1 MKKNFVSFEN
11 INYDELD
18 KILLSLKF
26 VKKYKKAKVEYAN
39 AACSFDTETTS
50 TKVNSQKVAFT
61 YFWQFALTDRFY
73 CYGRTWE
80 EFRTLI
86 NYISS
91 RISLN
96 PEHALICYVHNL
108 SFEFQFMRKWFEWNS
123 VFAVKD
129 RTPIKAMT
137 EQGVE
142 FRDSYILSGL
152 PLKLVA
158 ENLTSHKIEKL
169 VGDLDYNLIRTDVT
183 RVTEKELGYMLN
195 DVVILIYYIAE
206 QIQLYGN
213 ISKIPLTNTGRVRRA
228 VKEKAFDKNNRY
240 LAQKQMSMLTLTPEL
255 YLKLKQAFA
264 GGFTHANKNYVGK
277 IVQNVQSMDF
287 TSSYPTVLLSSH
299 RYPMSKPFKCKIKN
313 EMEKE
318 AFIKD
323 LHNEK
328 LIFFFTATFKELVT
342 KIDFENY
349 LSKSKCFD
357 TEGLVE
363 NNGRVWMAEK
373 LSVTICSIDYE
384 IIEKCYD
391 WLDVEF
397 SDITM
402 YNCDYLPKFML
413 EAVIQFYQKKTTLK
427 GVEGKER
434 EYMLYKGMLNSL
446 YGMTVTD
453 IAKPEITYSEEW
465 GKELVDL
472 PQVIDDYNNDKY
484 RFLYYPWGVVVTALA
499 RQNLWSG
506 ILELKNDYVYSDTD
520 SVKFIN
526 REKHQ
531 EYFKRYNEDIT
542 NQLKTMCDK
551 KGFDYN
557 DLAPKTVQGVSKPL
571 GVWDDDGFY
580 EYFKTLGAKRYV
592 LIENGKFKTTIAG
605 LGKKAGADYLLKIS
619 DNDPLKAMKNFKIG
633 LFVPAGETG
642 KNTHTYIDEE
652 FIGNIT
658 DYQGVTHE
666 TTSLSSVHLEPTSFK
681 MTISETFAEFL
692 ANMVTN
698 GNYEINGVN
707 YD

>member
-1 MKKNFVSFEN
+1 MEKNFVSFEN

-18 KILLSLKF
+18 KILLSLSF
-26 VKKYKKAKVEYAN
+26 VKKSNKSKIEYAN
-39 AACSFDTETTS
+39 CACSFDTETTS
-50 TKVNSQKVAFT
+50 TKVNGQKAAFT
-61 YFWQFALTDRFY
+61 YFWQFALTDNFY
-73 CYGRTWE
+73 CYGRTWQD
-80 EFRTLI
+80 FRTLI

-91 RISLN
+91 RLSLN
-96 PEHALICYVHNL
+96 PGHALICYVHNL
-108 SFEFQFMRKWFEWNS
+108 AFEFQFMRTWFDWES

-137 EQGVE
+137 VQGIE

-158 ENLTSHKIEKL
+158 ENLTAHKIEKL
-169 VGDLDYNLIRTDVT
+169 VGDLDYGLVRTDVT
-183 RVTEKELGYMLN
+183 RITEKELGYMLN
-195 DVVILIYYIAE
+195 DVVILIYYIEE
-206 QIQLYGN
+206 QIELYGN
-213 ISKIPLTNTGRVRRA
+213 IAKIPLTNTGRVRLA
-228 VKEKAFDKNNRY
+228 VKEKAFSKDNRY
-240 LAQKQMSMLTLTPEL
+240 LTQKQMSMLTLTPNL
-255 YLKLKQAFA
+255 YIKLKQAFA

-277 IVQNVQSMDF
+277 IVKDVQSMDF
-287 TSSYPTVLLSSH
+287 TSSYPTVLLSSN
-299 RYPMSKPFKCKIKN
+299 RYPMSRPLEYHFVDNKK
-313 EMEKE
+313 
-318 AFIKD
+318 FIHD
-323 LHNEK
+323 LHNDK
-328 LIFFFTATFKELVT
+328 MMFFFTATFKELVT
-342 KIDFENY
+342 KLDFENY

-402 YNCDYLPKFML
+402 YICDYLPKYML
-413 EAVIQFYQKKTTLK
+413 ESVIQFYQQKTTLK
-427 GVEGKER
+427 GVAGKER
-434 EYMLYKGMLNSL
+434 EYLLYKGMLNSL

-453 IAKPEITYSEEW
+453 IAKPEITYEHDW

-472 PQVIDDYNNDKY
+472 PKVIDDYNNDKY

-506 ILELKNDYVYSDTD
+506 ILELKNDYIYSDTD

-526 REKHQ
+526 SEKHKK
-531 EYFKRYNEDIT
+531 YFERYNKDIT
-542 NQLKTMCDK
+542 EKLKTMCDK
-551 KGFDYN
+551 KGFDYA

-580 EYFKTLGAKRYV
+580 TYFKTLGAKRYV

-619 DNDPLKAMKNFKIG
+619 NGDPLQAMKNFKIG

-642 KNTHTYIDEE
+642 KNTHTYIDDK

-658 DYQGVTHE
+658 DYQGVTRE
-666 TTSLSSVHLEPTSFK
+666 TESFTSVHLEPASFK
-681 MTISETFAEFL
+681 MTMSKTFAEFL
-692 ANMVTN
+692 ADMVTS
-698 GNYEINGVN
+698 GTYELNGVN